1 MKPMKTLGR
10 TLSVAAATVLI
21 ALPAFAEDLVVVFK
35 TEGSG
40 GAGTSTQYYSKER
53 MRTTDGQQD
62 TLFEYASGTITNID
76 HKKKEY
82 SQITLAEV
90 EEAME
95 AMNAKMEQTRAQMEA
110 MPAAMRE
117 RMAKMMG
124 GMGGEVTVTKGGAR
138 DVAGYATQEY
148 KVAMGET
155 LTMSLWNTTEL
166 QLPVPAADLR
176 KLASFT
182 GPMAAMAN
190 NPMFKGFGQL
200 AEKMREIEGLTLA
213 DQTSMSTMGRGSE
226 SSREA
231 TEVRTGPIPAS
242 SFDVAAIAKAYK
254 KVKSP
259 LAELGKR

>member
-1 MKPMKTLGR
+1 MKTPGR
-10 TLSVAAATVLI
+10 TLSVAAAVLI
-21 ALPAFAEDLVVVFK
+21 AAPVLAEDVVIVFK
-35 TEGSG
+35 TDGPE
-40 GAGTSTQYYSKER
+40 GAGTSTQYYSSER
-53 MRTTDGQQD
+53 MRSSEGQQD
-62 TLFEYASGTITNID
+62 TIFEYASGKIVNID

-82 SQITLAEV
+82 SEITLAEI
-90 EEAME
+90 EESMK
-95 AMNAKMEQTRAQMEA
+95 AMNAQMEQARAQMES

-124 GMGGEVTVTKGGAR
+124 GMGGEVTVTKGGTR
-138 DVAGYATQEY
+138 EVAGYSTQEY
-148 KVAMGET
+148 VLTMGEGT
-155 LTMSLWNTTEL
+155 RLTFWNTSDL
-166 QLPVPAADLR
+166 AMPIPAADLR

-182 GPMAAMAN
+182 GPMATMAN

-200 AEKMREIEGLTLA
+200 AEKMKELEGITLA
-213 DQTSMSTMGRGSE
+213 DTTSVSMMGRGFE

-242 SFDVAAIAKAYK
+242 DFDVATIATGYK

>member
-1 MKPMKTLGR
+1 MKSPGR
-10 TLSVAAATVLI
+10 TLFLAAAAVLI
-21 ALPAFAEDLVVVFK
+21 ALPVFAEDVVVVFK
-35 TEGSG
+35 TEGPG
-40 GAGTSTQYYSKER
+40 GPGTSTQYYSKEW

-62 TLFEYASGTITNID
+62 TLFEYPTGTITNID

-82 SQITLAEV
+82 SQITLAEI
-90 EEAME
+90 EDAMA
-95 AMNAKMEQTRAQMEA
+95 AMNAEMEQAKAQMEA
-110 MPAAMRE
+110 MPAGMRE
-117 RMAKMMG
+117 RMAKMLG
-124 GMGGEVTVTKGGAR
+124 VGGEVTVTKGGTR
-138 DVAGYATQEY
+138 DVAGYETQEY
-148 KVAMGET
+148 KVTMGEGM
-155 LTMSLWNTTEL
+155 TMSLWNTTAL

-200 AEKMREIEGLTLA
+200 AEKMKEIEGLTLA
-213 DQTSMSTMGRGSE
+213 EQTSVRVMGRGSD

-242 SFDVAAIAKAYK
+242 NFDVAALANGYK
-254 KVKSP
+254 KVDSP

>member
-1 MKPMKTLGR
+1 MKTLGR
-10 TLSVAAATVLI
+10 TLSVAAAAVLI
-21 ALPAFAEDLVVVFK
+21 AAPVLAEDVVVVFK

-40 GAGTSTQYYSKER
+40 GAGTSTQYYSRER

-76 HKKKEY
+76 HKKREY

-95 AMNAKMEQTRAQMEA
+95 AMNAQMEQARAQMEA

-124 GMGGEVTVTKGGAR
+124 GMGGEVTVTKGGTR

-148 KVAMGET
+148 TMTMGEGM
-155 LTMSLWNTTEL
+155 TMSLWNTTDL

-176 KLASFT
+176 RLASFT
-182 GPMAAMAN
+182 GPMAMMAN

-200 AEKMREIEGLTLA
+200 AEKMKEIEGLTLA
-213 DQTSMSTMGRGSE
+213 DQTSVRMMGRGSD

-242 SFDVAAIAKAYK
+242 DFDISAIASGYK
-254 KVKSP
+254 KVESP